1 MFRHPKPVIKSSKYK
16 LLIRRFEFFPTA
28 AISRIQSDFVLPFV
42 IRDSH
47 ILFYLRWRELP
58 AVSLFL

>member
-28 AISRIQSDFVLPFV
+28 AISRIQSDFVFPFV

-47 ILFYLRWRELP
+47 ILFYLR
-58 AVSLFL
+58 